1 MAKKKK
7 AESSAV
13 KKAKALVAKYKKAA
27 AKAKKAYLSAQ
38 RAETLAKR
46 AGKTARAAK
55 YAKLAKA
62 QKAAYSRYSKLLK
75 SAESKHQKVSKKT
88 KRFNNLKKISRKIA
102 SHKRSKSGLFEGKA
116 AIYASD
122 GSSTTIVYISPN
134 ETESQTIS
142 NDITSWAVDSGAPMH
157 SFARVSQIE
166 YDVSG
171 TITGK
176 TKHDA
181 EVKYAQLRKW
191 AQEHKQ
197 LTYMGDQHS
206 SHLMIASLSK
216 TYSAD
221 MAYNLNVSI
230 SFYLVYTASITI
242 SPTKKS
248 NKKKTSRSSKAVVGG
263 KRRSYTTVTIKPGD
277 TLLALARK
285 YGKSV
290 AWLQKVNGI
299 KNANLIYAGRK
310 LRVK

>member
-1 MAKKKK
+1 MAKKKR

-13 KKAKALVAKYKKAA
+13 KKAKALVGKYEKAA
-27 AKAKKAYLSAQ
+27 AKANKAYLSAERSEAAAQ
-38 RAETLAKR
+38 RAGNAV
-46 AGKTARAAK
+46 RAAR
-55 YAKLAKA
+55 YAKLVKA
-62 QKAAYSRYSKLLK
+62 QKAAYSKYSKLQK
-75 SAESKHQKVSKKT
+75 SAESKYQKVAKKA
-88 KRFNNLKKISRKIA
+88 KRLNNLKKISREIA
-102 SHKRSKSGLFEGKA
+102 SHKRSASGLFEGKA

-166 YDVSG
+166 YNVSG

-176 TKHDA
+176 TRHEA
-181 EVKYAQLRKW
+181 EVKYAQLRTW

-197 LTYMGDQHS
+197 LTYTGDQYS
-206 SHLMIASLSK
+206 SHLMISSLSK
-216 TYSAD
+216 SYSAD

-230 SFYLVYTASITI
+230 SFSLVYTASIAI

-248 NKKKTSRSSKAVVGG
+248 SKKKTSKSSKAVSGG
-263 KRRSYTTVTIKPGD
+263 KSRSYTTITLRPGD
-277 TLLALARK
+277 TLWALSRK

-299 KNANLIYAGRK
+299 KNANLIYVGQK

>member
-1 MAKKKK
+1 MAKKKR

-13 KKAKALVAKYKKAA
+13 KKAKALVTKYKKAA

-38 RAETLAKR
+38 RAEATAKR
-46 AGKTARAAK
+46 SGKTAKAAK

-62 QKAAYSRYSKLLK
+62 QKATYNRYSKLLK
-75 SAESKHQKVSKKT
+75 SAESKYQRVAKKT
-88 KRFNNLKKISRKIA
+88 KRLNNLKSISRGIA
-102 SHKRSKSGLFEGKA
+102 SHKRSASGLFEGKA

-134 ETESQTIS
+134 DTESQTIS

-171 TITGK
+171 IITGK

-197 LTYMGDQHS
+197 LTYTGDQHS

-221 MAYNLNVSI
+221 MAYNLSVSI

-248 NKKKTSRSSKAVVGG
+248 SKKKTSRSSKAVRGG
-263 KRRSYTTVTIKPGD
+263 KRRPYTSITIKPGD
-277 TLLALARK
+277 TLLALSKK

-299 KNANLIYAGRK
+299 KNANLVYSGKK

>member
-1 MAKKKK
+1 MAKRKR
-7 AESSAV
+7 AESNAV
-13 KKAKALVAKYKKAA
+13 KKAKALVNKYKKAA
-27 AKAKKAYLSAQ
+27 AKAKKAYISAQ
-38 RAETLAKR
+38 RLEATAKR
-46 AGKTARAAK
+46 AGKKAKAAK

-62 QKAAYSRYSKLLK
+62 QKNAYNRYLKLQK
-75 SAESKHQKVSKKT
+75 SAEMKYQKVAKKA
-88 KRFNNLKKISRKIA
+88 KILNNLKSISRKIA
-102 SHKRSKSGLFEGKA
+102 SHKRSASGLFEGKA

-134 ETESQTIS
+134 NTESQTIS

-166 YDVSG
+166 YEVSG

-176 TKHDA
+176 TRHEA
-181 EVKYAQLRKW
+181 EVKYAQLRAW

-197 LTYMGDQHS
+197 LTYTGDQYS

-216 TYSAD
+216 SYSAD

-230 SFYLVYTASITI
+230 SFSLVYTASIAI

-248 NKKKTSRSSKAVVGG
+248 SKKKTSKSSKAVSGG
-263 KRRSYTTVTIKPGD
+263 KSRSYTTITIRPGD
-277 TLLALARK
+277 TLFALSRK

-299 KNANLIYAGRK
+299 KNANLIYAGKK